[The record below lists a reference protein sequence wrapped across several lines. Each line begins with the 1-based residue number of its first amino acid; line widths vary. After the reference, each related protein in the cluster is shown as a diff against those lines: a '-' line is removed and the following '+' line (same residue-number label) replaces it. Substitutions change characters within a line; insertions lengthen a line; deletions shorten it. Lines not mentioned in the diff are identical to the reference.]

1 MAAEQSIIDD
11 LDSWKANDTTPLFIF
26 DGCMVKGEYEQTV
39 RLGLEANYGT
49 EHAWNL
55 YAENKAQEAVTNF
68 GTWSGTLRIPV
79 LKQLLFR

>member
-26 DGCMVKGEYEQTV
+26 DGCLVKGEYEQTV

-68 GTWSGTLRIPV
+68 GAWSGTLSTPI
-79 LKQLLFR
+79 LKRLPFR